1 MNALTLKGIV
11 EEELGYLHIDLT
23 GNCSRKGKLRTT
35 RWSRKLP
42 GFGVRIYGSGR
53 KVYVVQALMQGRTR
67 TVTIGNAKILNQ
79 RQAMDVARR
88 VLVRAQIG
96 QNPAEERIAKRKIPL
111 FADYLKFY
119 WKTMMP
125 KWKPSTQMTQTN
137 YRQAYLDKAF
147 AGKFLD
153 EIEEADV
160 VTWFNDVTNRGG
172 PGAGNRCF
180 EILRAMFNKAEEWG
194 HLKEGSNPCAFV
206 RANKRRKC
214 ERFLSDQEF
223 ARLGMALDKHGKDY
237 PLQATIIYLLILTG
251 CRKSEIVN
259 LLWSEVKGRRLSLT
273 DSKTG
278 PRTVW
283 LGEEA
288 RILLAALPR
297 HRNHPEVFWNPK
309 TRKPVKSIGKF
320 WEKVKQDAS
329 LSNVRLHDLRHSFA
343 SHAAARSE
351 TLPMIG
357 QLLGHSHVTTT
368 ARYAHLDDGQVI
380 EASQR
385 IGDLLEEAIGKRTNR
400 ILYVKSEQ

>member
-1 MNALTLKGIV
+1 MNALTLRSIV
-11 EEELGYLHIDLT
+11 EEELGLLQIGLT
-23 GNCSRKGKLRTT
+23 GNCSHNGKLRKT
-35 RWSRKLP
+35 RWSNKLP
-42 GFGVRIYGSGR
+42 GFGTRIYGSGR
-53 KVYVVQALMQGRTR
+53 KIYVVQALMQGRTR
-67 TVTIGNAKILNQ
+67 TVTIGNAKVLNQ
-79 RQAMDVARR
+79 RQAMDIARR
-88 VLVRAQIG
+88 VMIRAQIG
-96 QNPAEERIAKRKIPL
+96 KNPADEKIAKRNIPL

-125 KWKPSTQMTQTN
+125 KWKPLTQMTQTN
-137 YRQAYLDKAF
+137 YRHAYLDKAF
-147 AGKFLD
+147 VGKFLD
-153 EIEEADV
+153 EIEETDV
-160 VTWFNDVTNRGG
+160 VTWFNYVTNRGG

-194 HLKEGSNPCAFV
+194 HLKEGSNPCVFV
-206 RANKRRKC
+206 RTNKRRTC

-223 ARLGMALDKHGKDY
+223 ARLGSALDKHGKIF

-251 CRKSEIVN
+251 CRKSEIIN
-259 LLWSEVKGRRLSLT
+259 LLWSEVKGRRLLLT

-288 RILLAALPR
+288 RMLLAALPR
-297 HRNHPEVFWNPK
+297 RKDHLEVFWNPK
-309 TRKPVKSIGKF
+309 TRKPVKSLGSF
-320 WEKVKQDAS
+320 WEKVKRDAN
-329 LSNVRLHDLRHSFA
+329 LKNVRLHDLRHSFA

-357 QLLGHSHVTTT
+357 KLLGHSHVTTT

-385 IGDLLEEAIGKRTNR
+385 IGDLLAETMEFDRNN
-400 ILYVKSEQ
+400 VF